1 MTKKI
6 KTMIFYR
13 AILIFLFQ
21 KNSFF
26 TSVIIHSVL
35 LIFVINFI
43 SYKPNLP
50 LQNNNSI
57 SVQLFNQNNKNIEEI
72 NDAKKSFT
80 PKKILKPE
88 ITSKDLDSINEKNN
102 NNMKQSKNLI
112 KNVKKADKKNNF
124 IIKDKQS
131 RRKNIPESRSFN
143 DNTNKELSEET
154 NSLLEPAVEE
164 NNYLE
169 LLEDYKSYL
178 KNKIQKE
185 ASIYYPKISIRKRE
199 EGNVEIVFSLDKEGI
214 VKEVTVGDNTNASKR
229 IIDSLTKVLKNK
241 IVKFEKNEILK
252 KTNTFSIIIVY
263 KLK

>member
-1 MTKKI
+1 M
-6 KTMIFYR
+6 
-13 AILIFLFQ
+13 
-21 KNSFF
+21 
-26 TSVIIHSVL
+26 L
-35 LIFVINFI
+35 LIYVINFI
-43 SYKPNLP
+43 SSKPNLP
-50 LQNNNSI
+50 LQNNKLI
-57 SVQLFNQNNKNIEEI
+57 SVKLFNQNNIKIEEI
-72 NDAKKSFT
+72 NDEKKSFT
-80 PKKILKPE
+80 PKKIVKPL
-88 ITSKDLDSINEKNN
+88 IASKDLDSINEKKN

-112 KNVKKADKKNNF
+112 ENKKKADKKDNF

-131 RRKNIPESRSFN
+131 RRENISESPSFN
-143 DNTNKELSEET
+143 NISKELSEET
-154 NSLLEPAVEE
+154 KSSLAPAIEE

-169 LLEDYKSYL
+169 LLEDYKGYL
-178 KNKIQKE
+178 KDKIQKE

-241 IVKFEKNEILK
+241 IVKFKKNEILK

>member
-1 MTKKI
+1 
-6 KTMIFYR
+6 MIFYR
-13 AILIFLFQ
+13 SILIFLFQ

-35 LIFVINFI
+35 LIYVINFI

-50 LQNNNSI
+50 LQNNKLI
-57 SVQLFNQNNKNIEEI
+57 AVQLFNQSNKNREDI
-72 NDAKKSFT
+72 NDEKKSFT
-80 PKKILKPE
+80 PKKIVKPV
-88 ITSKDLDSINEKNN
+88 ITSKDLDSPNEKNN
-102 NNMKQSKNLI
+102 NNTNIKQSKNLI
-112 KNVKKADKKNNF
+112 ENKKKEDKKDNF
-124 IIKDKQS
+124 ISKEKQS
-131 RRKNIPESRSFN
+131 RRESISKNPSLNNIS
-143 DNTNKELSEET
+143 KELSEET
-154 NSLLEPAVEE
+154 KSPLAPAVEE

-214 VKEVTVGDNTNASKR
+214 IKEVTVGDNTNASKR